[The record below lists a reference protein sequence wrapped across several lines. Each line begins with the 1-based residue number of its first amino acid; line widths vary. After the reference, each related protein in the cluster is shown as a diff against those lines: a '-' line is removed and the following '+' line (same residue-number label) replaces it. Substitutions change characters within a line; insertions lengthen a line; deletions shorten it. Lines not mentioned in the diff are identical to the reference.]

1 MLFCQAFANQIAD
14 FLLFIQRQQRNHE
27 LVDVSR
33 VQLGLG
39 AASSMFLGLE
49 LADNR
54 LKHHGHVGVVDIGQ
68 QPQDVD
74 LIAGKSQSPVEIN
87 IGSAYVCTGGVNQQV
102 PGLEVRFGWCVEGV
116 LSGFF
121 ALELRVCLDYV

>member
-1 MLFCQAFANQIAD
+1 MLFCKAFTNQIAN

-33 VQLGLG
+33 VQLGG
-39 AASSMFLGLE
+39 AASSVFLGLE

-87 IGSAYVCTGGVNQQV
+87 IGSAYVRTGGVNQQV
-102 PGLEVRFGWCVEGV
+102 PRLEVRFG
-116 LSGFF
+116 
-121 ALELRVCLDYV
+121 

>member
-1 MLFCQAFANQIAD
+1 MPSFREPDCRFLVVYPAAAAEPRTCRCQPGTAQP
-14 FLLFIQRQQRNHE
+14 
-27 LVDVSR
+27 
-33 VQLGLG
+33 G
-39 AASSMFLGLE
+39 AASSVFLGLE

-54 LKHHGHVGVVDIGQ
+54 LKHHGHVGVVDIEQ